1 MHYHVK
7 YPNFTIEGGRKQT
20 TTNFSF
26 SFKIWL
32 ELDSKNPTVGEFF
45 SLALERTYLCVFRQR
60 ANTKLLYTK
69 EV

>member
-1 MHYHVK
+1 MYYYVK
-7 YPNFTIEGGRKQT
+7 FPNFTFEGGRKQT

-26 SFKIWL
+26 SFKTWL
-32 ELDSKNPTVGEFF
+32 EPGSKNPTVGEFF
-45 SLALERTYLCVFRQR
+45 LSLERTYLCVFRQR

>member
-1 MHYHVK
+1 MK
-7 YPNFTIEGGRKQT
+7 FRNFTFERERKQT
-20 TTNFSF
+20 TTNVSF

-32 ELDSKNPTVGEFF
+32 KPGSKNPTVGEFF